1 MKTIIVFVCVL
12 CAASAFASPLDYSK
26 EAEIATK
33 DAYAS
38 YRKGDMKT
46 LQFALERLTVSC
58 NMIALEGSPL
68 PSECERWFAV
78 LKEGCS
84 SVSQKKALRECA
96 QKFYQTRNK
105 RSRASSPVPQR
116 EERNVAT
123 KYKNGNF
130 FSILS
135 NTYRDTLISLGRA
148 YNRNTSLKPPVLS
161 KKIHAEWAKFLNAY
175 NYYTE
180 SALVAFSRG
189 NRQGAYDSLSQLKFY
204 AEQIERRWS

>member
-12 CAASAFASPLDYSK
+12 FAIPAFASPLDYGK

-33 DAYAS
+33 EAYAS
-38 YRKGDMKT
+38 YRKGDLKT

-58 NMIALEGSPL
+58 NMIALEGSSL
-68 PSECERWFAV
+68 PSECERWFSV

-84 SVSQKKALRECA
+84 AVSQKNALRECA
-96 QKFYQTRNK
+96 QKFYQGRNK
-105 RSRASSPVPQR
+105 RPHASSPVPQR
-116 EERNVAT
+116 EVRVVAT
-123 KYKNGNF
+123 RDKRGNF

-135 NTYRDTLISLGRA
+135 NTYRDTLISLGRT
-148 YNRNTSLKPPVLS
+148 YSRNTSLKPSLLS
-161 KKIHAEWAKFLNAY
+161 KKIHAEWAKFLNVY

-189 NRQGAYDSLSQLKFY
+189 DRQGAYDLLSQLKY
-204 AEQIERRWS
+204 YVEEKGGRWS